1 MNKLLKIAIILAILL
16 ASSSVFYYFVIYIPQ
31 REKERQEIQTREI
44 TTSRILLQA
53 CLDEVNGRLASLPDT
68 LKGKS
73 LSDDAVK
80 LLLDMFQKQ
89 KDECFRKYPQK

>member
-16 ASSSVFYYFVIYIPQ
+16 ASFSVFYYFVIFIPH
-31 REKERQEIQTREI
+31 REKGRQEIQTREI
-44 TTSRILLQA
+44 NSGRILLQG
-53 CLDEVNGRLASLPDT
+53 CLDEVNGRLADLPDS

-73 LSDDAVK
+73 MSDEAVK
-80 LLLDMFQKQ
+80 LILDMFQKQ